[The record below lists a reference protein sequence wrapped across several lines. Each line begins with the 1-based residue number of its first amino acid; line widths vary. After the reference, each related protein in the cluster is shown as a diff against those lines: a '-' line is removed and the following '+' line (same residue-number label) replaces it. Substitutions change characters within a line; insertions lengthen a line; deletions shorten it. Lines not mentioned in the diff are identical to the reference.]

1 MTHALDQ
8 SQSSPWALGVPLGL
22 KVHVSAFVER
32 LLVHVRCVMVN
43 VIVSVHVYKCDNVHL
58 VWIYV
63 HVCVAPMGAWS
74 MAGMLWRLLE

>member
-1 MTHALDQ
+1 M
-8 SQSSPWALGVPLGL
+8 

-58 VWIYV
+58 VWI
-63 HVCVAPMGAWS
+63 HVYTCMCSSTHGCVVDGRDA
-74 MAGMLWRLLE
+74 MAAS